1 MKEGTVLGNLKKVII
16 WGLIIAL
23 GVIVFP
29 LNSIVYASSIL
40 KIGSTGEE
48 VKQLQSLLSDRD
60 LVKSSHITGYY
71 GPITYNAVKRFQ
83 VQNGLQV
90 DGIVGPATMG
100 KLKQSSSKSETSSGV
115 IKLSRNIY
123 RLEDRGPDISAI
135 QSRLKELGFYNHYRI
150 TQYYGPITEEAV
162 KDFQRANALKVDGI
176 VGPATMR
183 KLGKSN
189 VSSTA
194 SASSN
199 NTSSLSNKM
208 FKIGD
213 RGSEV
218 SIIQRRLKEL
228 GFYTYHSITQYYG
241 PITGEAV
248 RDFQRSNGLRVDG
261 ITGSATKGKLFSDDA
276 IRKNAK
282 TTEQNSSGK
291 TSRGGVASQT
301 ANANDLINFARRY
314 LGVPYVYGGNG
325 PSAFDCSGL
334 TTFVFRN
341 FGIFLPRRA
350 IEQAN
355 APMGT
360 KISDIDSLKPGDLV
374 FFSNSRGTER
384 PVHHVGIYI
393 GGGNFIHATSAKRSR
408 KVVISTLNS
417 GYYREGFCWGRRV
430 LR

>member
-1 MKEGTVLGNLKKVII
+1 MRFDHWVDKGYTFIQRYIMKEGTVLGNLKKVII

-176 VGPATMR
+176 VG
-183 KLGKSN
+183 
-189 VSSTA
+189 
-194 SASSN
+194 
-199 NTSSLSNKM
+199 
-208 FKIGD
+208 
-213 RGSEV
+213 
-218 SIIQRRLKEL
+218 
-228 GFYTYHSITQYYG
+228 
-241 PITGEAV
+241 
-248 RDFQRSNGLRVDG
+248 
-261 ITGSATKGKLFSDDA
+261 
-276 IRKNAK
+276 
-282 TTEQNSSGK
+282 
-291 TSRGGVASQT
+291 
-301 ANANDLINFARRY
+301 
-314 LGVPYVYGGNG
+314 
-325 PSAFDCSGL
+325 
-334 TTFVFRN
+334 
-341 FGIFLPRRA
+341 
-350 IEQAN
+350 
-355 APMGT
+355 
-360 KISDIDSLKPGDLV
+360 
-374 FFSNSRGTER
+374 
-384 PVHHVGIYI
+384 
-393 GGGNFIHATSAKRSR
+393 
-408 KVVISTLNS
+408 
-417 GYYREGFCWGRRV
+417 
-430 LR
+430 